1 MSNEQRPEQPAI
13 PAEVINAELNARLE
27 FTENRLLAMHT
38 IAYNLEL
45 KCGQLTQ
52 ALAERSEEIAALRE
66 AAEKAEAVGGD
77 VKPPR
82 AKKVEEKDA

>member
-1 MSNEQRPEQPAI
+1 MSNEQSPEQQRI
-13 PAEVINAELNARLE
+13 PLEVINAELDARHQ
-27 FTENRLLAMHT
+27 FTESRLLAIST
-38 IAYNLEL
+38 LAYNLEV